1 MNITKTDLPGVL
13 LVHVDKF
20 ADSRGSFL
28 EAWHRDRYAELGLP
42 ADFVQDNVSYS
53 VKGVIRGLHFQNP
66 YAQGKLVQVVLGEVF
81 DVAVDLRLGAPT
93 FGKWF
98 GTILSSESG
107 AQLFIPEGFAH
118 GFLTLSD
125 QVIFAYKCT
134 DFYHRASDST
144 LRWDDPEIGI
154 KWPIQDPR
162 LSEKDRAGFLLKD
175 IPRER
180 LFKV

>member
-1 MNITKTDLPGVL
+1 MNITQTDLPGVL
-13 LVHVDKF
+13 LVQVDKF
-20 ADSRGSFL
+20 TDSRGSFL
-28 EAWHRDRYAELGLP
+28 EAWHRDRYAEHGLP
-42 ADFVQDNVSYS
+42 ASFVQDNVSSS

-66 YAQGKLVQVVLGEVF
+66 HAQGKLVQVMQGEVF

-98 GTILSSESG
+98 GTILSSEKG

-125 QVIFAYKCT
+125 HVIFAYKCT
-134 DFYHRASDST
+134 DFYHRESDIT
-144 LRWDDPEIGI
+144 LRWNDPEIGI
-154 KWPIQDPR
+154 KWPVRGPL

-180 LFKV
+180 LFKA